1 MPEGALSPAND
12 GRVIGE
18 GDGVADGALESSWKI
33 VEHCLER
40 WTPSM
45 LSDEFTR
52 EIGGKT
58 QIHTRQ
64 SVIMRLITHDAYH
77 AGEISQLL
85 GAHGLPEIDLWRPD
99 AWPAVPPAAPDRLP
113 GSRKEP

>member
-1 MPEGALSPAND
+1 
-12 GRVIGE
+12 
-18 GDGVADGALESSWKI
+18 
-33 VEHCLER
+33 
-40 WTPSM
+40 M